1 MCCPPGPPG
10 PFFCCCFF
18 NKLLF
23 SLAAFHDLFLLKA
36 GFYIHL
42 CWTWRFPSVVFVA
55 SPCPPQQQPWPAV
68 YQTANLYSDFQK
80 CRWSVFFKCNQLGLS
95 SIAENPASTPAHL
108 CPCLRMLT
116 PVSVTDRTVTE
127 TIAVYTDV
135 CPLQVAL
142 PALGCHCSKWWIIVR
157 NFIAFIFKHYLVLE
171 QYSNHAVIII
181 S

>member
-1 MCCPPGPPG
+1 MTQKCAANSWSMCCPPGPPG

-42 CWTWRFPSVVFVA
+42 CWTWRFPSIVFVA

-135 CPLQVAL
+135 CPL
-142 PALGCHCSKWWIIVR
+142 
-157 NFIAFIFKHYLVLE
+157 
-171 QYSNHAVIII
+171 
-181 S
+181 